1 MKANKMS
8 GAARGQGFTL
18 VELMVTLV
26 VGTILLSVGVPSFT
40 KWVDRMKVLAE
51 TTELLESFALAR
63 QYAINAKTHV
73 TVCGSLNGAACDG
86 GWEKGFLVFVH
97 GSAENEFV
105 SRELTPV
112 LYHYQTGDT
121 FTTHGNISRFTFRPS
136 GLLKGRSGSLLFCPK
151 ASGITDFRRIVV
163 SRGGR
168 IRSYTPEQVARLSY
182 LSEMNCLS

>member
-1 MKANKMS
+1 MRFGES
-8 GAARGQGFTL
+8 SPRGFSL
-18 VELMVTLV
+18 IELMVTLV
-26 VGTILLSVGVPSFT
+26 IGTVLLSVGLPAFM
-40 KWVDRMKVLAE
+40 KLVDRMQVLAE
-51 TTELLESFALAR
+51 TTELLESFSLAR

-73 TVCGSLNGAACDG
+73 TVCGSLTGNECDG

-97 GSAENEFV
+97 GRAENEFIN
-105 SRELTPV
+105 REVTPV

-151 ASGITDFRRIVV
+151 STGVTDFRRIVV

-182 LSEMNCLS
+182 LSEMSCLS

>member
-1 MKANKMS
+1 MRLGEAKN
-8 GAARGQGFTL
+8 QGFTL
-18 VELMVTLV
+18 VEMMTALV
-26 VGTILLSVGVPSFT
+26 VGTILLSLGIPSLM
-40 KWVDRMKVLAE
+40 KWVDRMQVLAE

-73 TVCGSLNGAACDG
+73 TVCGSLNGSECDG

-97 GSAENEFV
+97 GGAENEFIN
-105 SRELTPV
+105 RTATPL

-136 GLLKGRSGSLLFCPK
+136 GLLKGRSGSILFCPK
-151 ASGITDFRRIVV
+151 ASEVTDFRRIVV

-168 IRSYTPEQVARLSY
+168 IRSYTPEQVARLGY
-182 LSEMNCLS
+182 LSEMSCLI